1 MNDMLDADSLIR
13 EAQAQSGLDDFG
25 DPSYRELLERLLHSL
40 REEANLNAVGIGT
53 QHQRLLDILVTRARV
68 EAAFARHPEITD
80 ERIGAPLVICGLPR
94 TGTTMLHRVIAED
107 PAFDAA
113 RWYEVRF
120 PAPFA
125 GWQPDAPDA
134 RIAAAEEEVR
144 MTLEM
149 APELMA
155 IHPFSATGPDEEI
168 MLLEQSF
175 YSRTP
180 ESYCH
185 IPSFSSW
192 LAGQDQAPG
201 YRYLA
206 RLLQYLQWQHRQQGR
221 ACERWVLKA
230 PHHLGYMANLFEI
243 FPDATVIQT
252 HRDPLQSIPSI
263 CSLCFALETMGCDAP
278 DPKATGAHW
287 SEVWAGALE
296 RAMAFRDAG
305 HEERFLDIW
314 YLDSVR
320 DPLSVVRR
328 IYNFIGKR
336 LTPVAEDK
344 MQRWTEENAREKR
357 ASHAYSLE
365 QFGLDEDSIARDFAG
380 YRERYIL
387 SREEE

>member
-1 MNDMLDADSLIR
+1 MSDRFDA
-13 EAQAQSGLDDFG
+13 EALVQEARQISDLDDFG
-25 DPSYRELLERLLHSL
+25 DPSHRELLDRLVDSL
-40 REEANLNAVGIGT
+40 REEAGLNAAGRAI
-53 QHQRLLDILVTRARV
+53 QRQRLLDILVTRARV
-68 EAAFARHPEITD
+68 EAAFARHPEIAD
-80 ERIGAPLVICGLPR
+80 ETIGAPLVICGLPR

-125 GWQPDAPDA
+125 GWRPDAPDA

-149 APELMA
+149 D
-155 IHPFSATGPDEEI
+155 PFDATGPDEEI

-180 ESYCH
+180 ESYAH
-185 IPSFSSW
+185 IPSFSAW
-192 LAGQDQAPG
+192 LDAQDQSPG

-206 RLLQYLQWQHRQQGR
+206 RLLQYLQWQHRLQGR
-221 ACERWVLKA
+221 ARERWVLKS
-230 PHHLGYMANLFEI
+230 PHHLGYLENLFET

-263 CSLCFALETMGCDAP
+263 CSLCFALETMGCDSP

-287 SEVWAGALE
+287 SAVWAEALE
-296 RAMAFRDAG
+296 RAMAYRDAG
-305 HEERFLDIW
+305 HDGRFLDVW

-328 IYNFIGKR
+328 IYDFIGKE
-336 LTPVAEDK
+336 LTPIAEDE
-344 MQRWTEENAREKR
+344 MRQWTEENAREKR
-357 ASHAYSLE
+357 AAHAYSLE
-365 QFGLDEDSIARDFAG
+365 QFGLDEASIARDFAA

-387 SREEE
+387 SRDQERE